1 MSSPLTKLAILASH
15 RGSNFQAILD
25 AINDGTLKA
34 EVVLAISNN
43 SQSEALKRANKAGI
57 ATRHLSNKVH
67 PEPDDLDKAIAKALT
82 DAGAE
87 LVVTAG
93 YMKKLGPATL
103 SQYQGKIINIHPS
116 LLPKYGGKG
125 MYGKFVHDAVIAN
138 GDQESGLTVH
148 FVDGEY
154 DTGPILKQQTVPVK
168 PQETAEQLAARIIAE
183 EHQLLVAALKEL
195 TNSK

>member
-43 SQSEALKRANKAGI
+43 SQSEALKRATKAGI

-103 SQYQGKIINIHPS
+103 SQYKGKIINIHPS

-154 DTGPILKQQTVPVK
+154 DTGPILKQRTVPVK